1 MVSLTLHNAVG
12 NLPKIIADTI
22 INQEETLIVTD
33 EGTVVML
40 SQENWESMKETLR
53 LLKDKKSLKALLEG
67 QAKRKRGI
75 NLGKTI
81 GDVFYDL

>member
-22 INQEETLIVTD
+22 TNQEETLIVTD
-33 EGTVVML
+33 GGTVVML
-40 SQENWESMKETLR
+40 SQDNWESMKETLQ

-67 QAKRKRGI
+67 QARRKSGTHS
-75 NLGKTI
+75 GKSI
-81 GDVFYDL
+81 ESVFYDL